1 MLFRSLISVQRRNV
15 RAMSTKY
22 PSRGNRFEGKNII
35 VTGAAGNFGGVCAK
49 MLAAEGAN
57 IALVDLDVDK
67 LPAVKKEVESY
78 GVKVSSFGVDLTD
91 DSKVKNMV
99 SEVKAEF
106 GSIEGLFNN
115 AGYQVTNSLSLPSH
129 VLHGRYP
136 HHALCE
142 M

>member
-1 MLFRSLISVQRRNV
+1 MFRSLIRVPRRHV

-22 PSRGNRFEGKNII
+22 PSRGNRFEGKNVI

-57 IALVDLDVDK
+57 VALVDHAVDK

-78 GVKVSSFGVDLTD
+78 GVKASCFGVDLTD

-99 SEVKAEF
+99 SEVKAHF

-115 AGYQVTNSLSLPSH
+115 AGYQVSSF
-129 VLHGRYP
+129 V
-136 HHALCE
+136 
-142 M
+142 